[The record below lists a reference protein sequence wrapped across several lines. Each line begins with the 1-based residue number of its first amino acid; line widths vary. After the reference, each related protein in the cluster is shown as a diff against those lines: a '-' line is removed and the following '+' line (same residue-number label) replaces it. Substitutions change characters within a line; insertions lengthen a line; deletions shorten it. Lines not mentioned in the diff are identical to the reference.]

1 MFMILY
7 LLFEQVSPMIPLS
20 ISQKNIVL
28 AIFDEDIKL
37 VKRHFMAISFDFDE
51 RFKYDVFKEF
61 IYAAAGMFKDIDIG
75 IYNKQLIGKFK
86 TIQKLDLGYQAFKKK
101 SKYALNLYES
111 DFLTAQ
117 DAYAVEVEKYN
128 VLKALLQSLVSS
140 EKNLFA
146 LRQSLEATFAEKGPS
161 LEKSARD
168 DMERKLKHVRKEHVD
183 TLHKLGES
191 RKELEEL
198 EAILT
203 AFEEKHKA
211 EFLSYFKTVKEKLE
225 YQYTQSLSYF
235 GFEFNKALFINSENS
250 SAIKK
255 FKKEANI
262 HGDMDLC
269 KYVEYYLRNINP
281 DALADRRRKEQL
293 REARSYCQGS
303 SKDDLLF

>member
-1 MFMILY
+1 
-7 LLFEQVSPMIPLS
+7 MIPLS

-28 AIFDEDIKL
+28 AIFDDDIKL
-37 VKRHFMAISFDFDE
+37 VKKHFMAISFDFDE
-51 RFKYDVFKEF
+51 RFKYEVFKEF

-86 TIQKLDLGYQAFKKK
+86 TIQQLDLGYQAFKKK
-101 SKYALNLYES
+101 SKYAINLYES

-117 DAYAVEVEKYN
+117 DAYRVESEKFN

-140 EKNLFA
+140 EKNLYA

-161 LEKSARD
+161 LERNAHD
-168 DMERKLKHVRKEHVD
+168 DMERKLKHIRKEHVD

-191 RKELEEL
+191 RKELEGL

-203 AFEEKHKA
+203 AFEEKHKE
-211 EFLSYFKTVKEKLE
+211 EFLSYFKTIQEKLE

-235 GFEFNKALFINSENS
+235 GYEFNKALFINSERS
-250 SAIKK
+250 SEIQK

-262 HGDMDLC
+262 DGDIDLC

-281 DALADRRRKEQL
+281 DALADRKRKKQL
-293 REARSYCQGS
+293 REARAYCQGEKS
-303 SKDDLLF
+303 NELPF